1 MARYCEAPL
10 CRQTNIYWE
19 YLILQRKRVSSSE
32 LFSVGYDA
40 ENSVLEIE
48 LLNGSIY
55 QYRGV
60 ARMIYEELMSS
71 STKSRYYSRYIKS
84 SFSYEKIQ

>member
-1 MARYCEAPL
+1 M
-10 CRQTNIYWE
+10 
-19 YLILQRKRVSSSE
+19 QRKRVSSSE
-32 LFSVGYDA
+32 LFAVGYDA

-55 QYRGV
+55 QYIGV

-71 STKSRYYSRYIKS
+71 TAKHRYYARYIKS
-84 SFSYEKIQ
+84 SFPYEKLQ

>member
-1 MARYCEAPL
+1 M
-10 CRQTNIYWE
+10 
-19 YLILQRKRVSSSE
+19 QRKRVSSSE